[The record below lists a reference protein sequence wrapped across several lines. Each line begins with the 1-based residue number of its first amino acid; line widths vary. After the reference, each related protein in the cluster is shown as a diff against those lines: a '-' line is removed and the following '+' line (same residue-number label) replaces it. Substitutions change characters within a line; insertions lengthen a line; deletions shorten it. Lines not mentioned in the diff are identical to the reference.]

1 MIQPVGEGSVR
12 MVFQM
17 ADAIPAAT
25 PSWVLKQ
32 IVENA
37 LGSVFGQMEKVA
49 RRMAVNDP
57 ACAHTAHVNSKE
69 MVTTKRWYEK
79 AMQDPLR

>member
-1 MIQPVGEGSVR
+1 
-12 MVFQM
+12 
-17 ADAIPAAT
+17 
-25 PSWVLKQ
+25 
-32 IVENA
+32 
-37 LGSVFGQMEKVA
+37 MEKVA

-69 MVTTKRWYEK
+69 MVNTKRWYEK